1 MPAGEVGEVILRAP
15 QLMQGYWR
23 NGEETSQTLR
33 PFGHGPPWLFTGDPG
48 YLDDSG
54 YLYLV
59 DRKKDLIKIGGMQ
72 VWPREIE
79 EVIATHPAV
88 ADVAVAGVA
97 DARKGEVAQAW
108 IVLRPGASVTDGEIR
123 TYCRDRMAPYK
134 VPARVQYVDSL
145 PRNAAGKVLRRQL
158 RAEAAATPT
167 KDE

>member
-33 PFGHGPPWLFTGDPG
+33 PFGHGPPWLFTRDPG

-59 DRKKDLIKIGGMQ
+59 DRRKDLIRIGGMQ
-72 VWPREIE
+72 V
-79 EVIATHPAV
+79 
-88 ADVAVAGVA
+88 
-97 DARKGEVAQAW
+97 
-108 IVLRPGASVTDGEIR
+108 
-123 TYCRDRMAPYK
+123 CYK

-145 PRNAAGKVLRRQL
+145 PRTPPAGRAPTYPDRLQVRSGSGGCKRQPGL
-158 RAEAAATPT
+158 PRPNTTRPTPT
-167 KDE
+167 ATTMTPTSGEMKPRSSAEN